1 MGERE
6 VARVVY
12 VDYEDHDTAGLV
24 ARVSCRTEAG
34 ERRNVFIKGTE
45 PWMFVHEDAD
55 VPEEDCI
62 KRVED
67 GYESVFDDRLKKI
80 VTEVPKDVNSKDGGL
95 VDHFDNHFE
104 ADLPYYRRL
113 STLDGLHGYIELP
126 KSPGTVDGME
136 TVHIDE
142 VDVDPNFPDVIE
154 PRVCLADIEVHMSED
169 DSFEETRE
177 NASEPI
183 NVICAYD
190 NHEKDYTVFF
200 LNEYDNLS
208 DPEKIREI
216 IREQWDGED
225 GYADC
230 EIEMVVAADERS
242 LLNDFIDY
250 CNERRFDL
258 ISGWNFV
265 DFDYEYLINRMRDM
279 KGVNHHALASFGSV
293 GYSRNDQ
300 MKIPGLPAF
309 DMMEAFCDKMTYSE
323 WRSKALDYVAQE
335 ELGVGKLE
343 HVDINYLWEHNPEKL
358 IAYNIVDVQLTVALD
373 EANDIHA
380 SYYNI
385 ADESGIPIYDTMYEK
400 RLVDGYIL
408 SRRRDD
414 EVLPSADEA
423 ELPDNAGGFVA
434 EPAEGIHERIGVVD
448 LKSLYPS
455 AMITWNISTET
466 VAETPEDF
474 DNYVQLPKAP
484 APKDVVGRI
493 EEENIEWDWLYC
505 SLDQEG
511 IIPRTVK
518 RLFKDRN
525 RAKARRDDFME
536 GSDSYQKFDRLQAA
550 IKVIMNSFY
559 GVSSSKYWRLSN
571 KYMGDAVTSAARYT
585 LWFGAQGAREY
596 GYDTI
601 YSDTDSHFL
610 QLERDTLEG
619 MVNELYG
626 IEGHMNEYMDGV
638 ADEIGLEGKHPYL
651 AGDDLHGTDRTCLYW
666 EAEKIYEAWMQ
677 LGKKKRYAGNIV
689 WKEGK
694 EKEEPET
701 SVSGFESQRAD
712 STEMT
717 AEVQE
722 TVLEMILSG
731 GDFKDISSYVQENL
745 EALYEGDELRQYAIP
760 AGLNKP
766 PEQYPNRPVPRAA
779 EYSNEWLGKEY
790 GEGDDFFVYYVDR
803 VPSGYPNTDVIA
815 LDWNEGMPEGFEVDI
830 QATVRKAF
838 ELPLE
843 IIVEEVGWSFD
854 EVKTGKEVQSLD
866 LSGVSEIEFEHES
879 DTPENETND
888 PDVDDDEPQGVLD
901 F

>member
-1 MGERE
+1 
-6 VARVVY
+6 
-12 VDYEDHDTAGLV
+12 
-24 ARVSCRTEAG
+24 
-34 ERRNVFIKGTE
+34 
-45 PWMFVHEDAD
+45 MFVPEDD
-55 VPEEDCI
+55 EVPDEDCI

-80 VTEVPKDVNSKDGGL
+80 VTNVPNDVNSKDGGL
-95 VDHFDNHFE
+95 VDHFDEHFE
-104 ADLPYYRRL
+104 ADIPYYRRL
-113 STLDGLHGYIELP
+113 AMLDGLHGYIELP

-142 VDVDPNFPDVIE
+142 VDVDPHHTDPIE
-154 PRVCLADIEVHMSED
+154 PKVCLADIEVHISGED
-169 DSFEETRE
+169 TFEETRE

-190 NHEKDYTVFF
+190 SHEEDYTIFF
-200 LNEYDNLS
+200 LNEYDNLT
-208 DPEKIREI
+208 DGDKIREI
-216 IREQWDGED
+216 VQEQWDGEEKYGQCDMEMIVAD
-225 GYADC
+225 G
-230 EIEMVVAADERS
+230 ERS
-242 LLNDFIDY
+242 LLNEFISY
-250 CNERRFDL
+250 CNDRQFDL

-265 DFDYEYLINRMRDM
+265 DFDYEYLINRMRNF
-279 KGVNHHALASFGSV
+279 KGVNHHNLASFGSV
-293 GYSRNDQ
+293 GYSRNPQ
-300 MKIPGLPAF
+300 MQIPGLPAF
-309 DMMEAFCDKMTYSE
+309 DMMEAFCEKMTYGN
-323 WRSKALDYVAQE
+323 WRSHALDYVANE

-373 EANDIHA
+373 EVNEIHA

-423 ELPDNAGGFVA
+423 PLPANAGGFVA
-434 EPAEGIHERIGVVD
+434 DPADGIHERIGVVD

-474 DNYVQLPKAP
+474 DNYVQIPKAP
-484 APKDVVGRI
+484 APKDVAGRI
-493 EEENIEWDWLYC
+493 QEENIEWDWLYC

-511 IIPRTVK
+511 VIPRTVK
-518 RLFKDRN
+518 KLFKDRN
-525 RAKARRDDFME
+525 QAKKRRNEYME
-536 GSDSYQKFDRLQAA
+536 GTDSYRKYDRLQAA

-571 KYMGDAVTSAARYT
+571 KYMGDAVTSSARFT
-585 LWFGAQGAREY
+585 LWYGAEGARDY

-610 QLERDTLEG
+610 RLERDTLDG
-619 MVNELYG
+619 MVNELHG
-626 IEGHMNEYMDGV
+626 IQGHMNDYMDGV

-651 AGDDLHGTDRTCLYW
+651 EDDALHGTDRTCLYW

-677 LGKKKRYAGNIV
+677 LGKKKRYAGRIV
-689 WKEGK
+689 WEDGN

-701 SVSGFESQRAD
+701 SVSGFEMKRAD

-717 AEVQE
+717 AKVQYE
-722 TVLEMILSG
+722 VLEKILAG
-731 GDFKDISSYVQENL
+731 NEFEDISSYVRENL
-745 EALYEGDELRQYAIP
+745 EALYEDDSLRQYALP
-760 AGLNKP
+760 SGLNKP
-766 PEQYPNRPVPRAA
+766 PEDYPNRPTPRAA
-779 EYSNEWLGKEY
+779 EYANEWLGKEY

-815 LDWNEGMPEGFEVDI
+815 LDWNEGMPDGFQVDI
-830 QATVRKAF
+830 QSTVRRAF
-838 ELPLE
+838 EKPLE
-843 IIVEEVGWSFD
+843 VIVEEVGWSFD
-854 EVKTGKEVQSLD
+854 EVKTGREVQSLN
-866 LSGVSEIEFEHES
+866 LSGISEIEFES
-879 DTPENETND
+879 PDPEEVVEENSTAEELD
-888 PDVDDDEPQGVLD
+888 EDDSKGVLD

>member
-1 MGERE
+1 MGETE

-24 ARVSCRTEAG
+24 ARVACRTEAG

-45 PWMFVHEDAD
+45 PWMFVHGGAE
-55 VPEEDCI
+55 VPDEDCI

-67 GYESVFDDRLKKI
+67 GYESVFDDPLKKI
-80 VTEVPKDVNSKDGGL
+80 VTEVPKDVNNKDGGL
-95 VDHFDNHFE
+95 VDDFDEHFE
-104 ADLPYYRRL
+104 ADIPYYRRL
-113 STLDGLHGYIELP
+113 AMLDGLHGYIELP

-142 VDVDPNFPDVIE
+142 VDVDPLFSDVIE
-154 PRVCLADIEVHMSED
+154 PKVCLADIEVHVSG
-169 DSFEETRE
+169 SKTFEETRDE
-177 NASEPI
+177 ASEPI
-183 NVICAYD
+183 NVICCYD
-190 NHEKDYTVFF
+190 SHEGDYTVFF

-208 DPEKIREI
+208 DSEKIREI
-216 IREQWDGED
+216 VREQWDGEEQ
-225 GYADC
+225 YAECD
-230 EIEMVVAADERS
+230 IEMVVADDERS
-242 LLNDFIDY
+242 LLNEFIAY
-250 CNERRFDL
+250 CNDRQFDL

-265 DFDYEYLINRMRDM
+265 DFDYEYLINRMRNFDR
-279 KGVNHHALASFGSV
+279 VNHHKLASFGSV

-300 MKIPGLPAF
+300 MQIPGLPAF
-309 DMMEAFCDKMTYSE
+309 DMMEAFCEKMTYSN
-323 WRSKALDYVAQE
+323 WRSHALDYVANE

-343 HVDINYLWEHNPEKL
+343 HVDINYLWENNPEKL

-373 EANDIHA
+373 EANEIHA

-408 SRRRDD
+408 SRRGTD

-434 EPAEGIHERIGVVD
+434 DPADGIHERIGVVD

-493 EEENIEWDWLYC
+493 QEENIEWDWLYC

-518 RLFKDRN
+518 NLFDERET
-525 RAKARRDDFME
+525 AKERRDGFSKGTE
-536 GSDSYQKFDRLQAA
+536 SYQMYDRRQAN

-559 GVSSSKYWRLSN
+559 GVASSKYWRLSN
-571 KYMGDAVTSAARYT
+571 EYMGDAVTSSARYT

-596 GYDTI
+596 GYETI

-610 QLERDTLEG
+610 QLERDNLSR
-619 MVNELYG
+619 MVDELYG
-626 IEGHMNEYMDGV
+626 IEAHMNQYMDGV
-638 ADEIGLEGKHPYL
+638 ADEIGLEGKHPFL
-651 AGDDLHGTDRTCLYW
+651 KDADLHGTDRTCLVW

-677 LGKKKRYAGNIV
+677 LGQKKRYAGRIV
-689 WKEGK
+689 WEEGK

-701 SVSGFESQRAD
+701 SVSGFEMKRAD

-717 AEVQE
+717 AEVQFE
-722 TVLEMILSG
+722 VLEKILSG
-731 GDFKDISSYVQENL
+731 AEFTDISEYVQENL
-745 EALYEGDELRQYAIP
+745 EALYEDNDLRQYAMP
-760 AGLNKP
+760 SGLNKP
-766 PEQYPNRPVPRAA
+766 PEEYPNRPTPRAA

-803 VPSGYPNTDVIA
+803 VPSGYPDTDVIA
-815 LDWNEGMPEGFEVDI
+815 LDWNEDMPEGFEVDI

-843 IIVEEVGWSFD
+843 VIVEEVGWSFN

-866 LSGVSEIEFEHES
+866 LSGVSEIEIEDEG
-879 DTPENETND
+879 DGTDEETND
-888 PDVDDDEPQGVLD
+888 SDVDEDKPQGVLD